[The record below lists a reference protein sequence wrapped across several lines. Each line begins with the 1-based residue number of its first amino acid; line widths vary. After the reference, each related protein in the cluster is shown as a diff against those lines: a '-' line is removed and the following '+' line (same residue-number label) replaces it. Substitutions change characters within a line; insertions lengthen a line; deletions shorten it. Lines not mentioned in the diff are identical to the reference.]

1 MGDVRFVAGV
11 DCSTQSTKVV
21 IVDVASG
28 EVVASGRGEHHVHYA
43 DGGVAET
50 DPTVW
55 WEALRTALAQTGRAG
70 DIDAI
75 SVAGQQHGLVVVDG
89 EGSPLRPAMLWCDL
103 RSVVEADGIVD
114 EVGGAQRAA
123 DLAGSVP
130 IASFTAPKWAWVRRH
145 EPDVAGRAKGLRLP
159 HDWLNERLTGEATT
173 DRGDASGTAWWSPA
187 TGGYESDLLTL
198 PSLQLDEAL
207 LPRVVA
213 PREVAG
219 TVSAAAAAEL
229 GLRAGIPVAPGTGDN
244 AGAALGLGL
253 NDGQPV
259 ISLGTSATAYTRSTR
274 PSADPTGVIAGFA
287 DADGAY
293 LPLVCIQNATL
304 AVETVSQMLG
314 IEREDV
320 AASTQVVALPF
331 FGGERTPYLP
341 KAHASFVGLRSDTSV
356 SELLLATYQ
365 GVAAMILTGL
375 DLLDVGPDAP
385 LILIGGGARGPVW
398 QRVVRDLSGRELV
411 IPDEQ
416 ELVAMGAAVQ
426 AAGVATGEEFRAISQ
441 RWGGLAGTRIPA
453 VARDTATMDRILH
466 VEALLRDLNE
476 TRL

>member
-1 MGDVRFVAGV
+1 MSDIRLVAGV
-11 DCSTQSTKVV
+11 DCSTQATKVV

-28 EVVASGRGEHHVHYA
+28 AVVATGRGEHHVHY
-43 DGGVAET
+43 DEGGVAET
-50 DPTVW
+50 DPMLW

-75 SVAGQQHGLVVVDG
+75 AVAGQQHGLVVVDDQ
-89 EGSPLRPAMLWCDL
+89 GSPLRPAMLWCDL
-103 RSVVEADGIVD
+103 RSVVEAEEIVD
-114 EVGGAQRAA
+114 EVGGPQRAA

-145 EPDVAGRAKGLRLP
+145 EPDIADRAAGLRLP

-187 TGGYESDLLTL
+187 SGGYVSDLLTL

-207 LPRVVA
+207 LPRVVGH
-213 PREVAG
+213 RDIAG
-219 TVSAAAAAEL
+219 TVSPEAAEVL

-253 NDGQPV
+253 ADGQPV
-259 ISLGTSATAYTRSTR
+259 ISLGTSATAYTRSAR

-304 AVETVSQMLG
+304 AIETVSQMLG
-314 IEREDV
+314 LDRDDV
-320 AASTQVVALPF
+320 ADTTKVVSLPF

-341 KAHASFVGLRSDTSV
+341 KAHASLVGLRADTDV
-356 SELLLATYQ
+356 RELLLATYQ
-365 GVAAMILTGL
+365 GVAAMILKGL
-375 DLLDVGPDAP
+375 DLLDVASDAP
-385 LILIGGGARGPVW
+385 LVLIGGGARGAVW

-411 IPDEQ
+411 VPDEQ

-426 AAGVATGEEFRAISQ
+426 AAGVATGEDFRAISQ
-441 RWGGLAGTRIPA
+441 RWGGLAGTRIPS
-453 VARDTATMDRILH
+453 VERDAETMDRILR
-466 VEALLRDLNE
+466 VEELLRDLNE
-476 TRL
+476 STL